1 MEILK
6 LTSIRLSKSS
16 LSQAAALGRGLGC
29 FRQSDVLRVAIWIGL
44 KFLKPGVIHEFMH
57 MMWQEEVNGAEYC
70 AADVLRT
77 AGEMLENHKSL
88 E

>member
-16 LSQAAALGRGLGC
+16 LSQAAALGRGLGY
-29 FRQSDVLRVAIWIGL
+29 FRQSDVLRIAIWIGL
-44 KFLKPGVIHEFMH
+44 KILKPGVIHEFAH
-57 MMWQEEVNGAEYC
+57 MMWEEEDKGANYS